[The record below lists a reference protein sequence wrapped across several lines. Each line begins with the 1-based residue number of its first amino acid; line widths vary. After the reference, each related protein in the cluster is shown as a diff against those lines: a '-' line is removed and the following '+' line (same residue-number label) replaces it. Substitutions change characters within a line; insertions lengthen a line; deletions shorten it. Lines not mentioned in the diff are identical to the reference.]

1 VISLHDT
8 LHVYVDGS
16 GPPKSQYGYYI
27 EELNRPKLFK
37 REDITNNQ
45 AEYLA
50 IIEALSDLDV
60 QNAKNVIIYSDSMN
74 TVKQLNHEYAIND
87 DILRELAMKSWE
99 MLARCNSKPK
109 FEWIPREK
117 NKAGKILGS

>member
-1 VISLHDT
+1 
-8 LHVYVDGS
+8 VYVDGS

>member
-1 VISLHDT
+1 MISLHDT